1 MGRKR
6 VMVMGGKKGEG
17 YEWEKEASYGW
28 EKGEGYEWKKWEG
41 LKVGKG

>member
-1 MGRKR
+1 
-6 VMVMGGKKGEG
+6 MGGEKKGVLWVG
-17 YEWEKEASYGW
+17 KGVSYGW